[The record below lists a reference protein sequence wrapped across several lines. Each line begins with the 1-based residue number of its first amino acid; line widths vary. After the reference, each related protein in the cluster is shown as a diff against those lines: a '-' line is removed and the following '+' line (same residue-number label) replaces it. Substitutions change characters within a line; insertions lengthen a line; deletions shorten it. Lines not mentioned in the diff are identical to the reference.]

1 MGNSGRVRSN
11 AWIWDFSSTHRTNAR
26 SGGFRY
32 SPTTSLT
39 FSMKKGS
46 ADNLKVSVR
55 WGCNPKARQMRLTV
69 LWLSPLR
76 WAMDRVLQWVASRGA
91 VSSVSV
97 ITRSTS
103 SSVTARGRPLRGS
116 SDSPSSL
123 RSRNRERHFPTV
135 CFDTPNW
142 TDTAVLF
149 RPSAPLRMILARR
162 AKACAVFGRR
172 AHRARASRSSSSN
185 VNGGSG
191 RPMAISVLLMP
202 VATSLSHDRTLLN

>member
-76 WAMDRVLQWVASRGA
+76 WAMDRVLQWVASRGV

-135 CFDTPNW
+135 SSDTPRSVP
-142 TDTAVLF
+142 TVVLL
-149 RPSAPLRMILARR
+149 RPSAQPKIILARS

-172 AHRARASRSSSSN
+172 THRSKVSRSTSSKIS
-185 VNGGSG
+185 GGIG
-191 RPMAISVLLMP
+191 RPDCHGHPPLGC
-202 VATSLSHDRTLLN
+202 

>member
-1 MGNSGRVRSN
+1 M
-11 AWIWDFSSTHRTNAR
+11 THRTNAR

-46 ADNLKVSVR
+46 DDNLKVSVR

-135 CFDTPNW
+135 SSDTPRSVP
-142 TDTAVLF
+142 TVVLL
-149 RPSAPLRMILARR
+149 RPSAQPKIRHPKLAAALVVRLPW
-162 AKACAVFGRR
+162 
-172 AHRARASRSSSSN
+172 SSSS
-185 VNGGSG
+185 G
-191 RPMAISVLLMP
+191 LLTRRIP
-202 VATSLSHDRTLLN
+202 HREYYYNELQLHHTRTKLSRCEAVIGH